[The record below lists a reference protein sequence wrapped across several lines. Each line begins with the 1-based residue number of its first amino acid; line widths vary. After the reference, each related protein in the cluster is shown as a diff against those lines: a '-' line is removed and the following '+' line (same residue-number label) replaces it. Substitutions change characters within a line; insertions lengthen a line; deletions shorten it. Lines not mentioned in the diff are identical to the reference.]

1 MAKRFVQSVA
11 GLVTL
16 FIALL
21 WVTNVHAQSD
31 TVVQQALALT
41 EKGQAKEAFDLLEPL
56 EAQRAGEPEFDL
68 VLGIAANQT
77 AQYSRAVF
85 ALERVL
91 VVQPANGRA
100 RAELA
105 RALFA
110 VGDTKNARTLL
121 TQTKEQG
128 VPPEVAKTID
138 QFLQAIDK
146 VEEASQSTVRVFVE
160 GSLGYDSN
168 ANSGPGT
175 TSFAV
180 PILPALGN
188 ITLTAG
194 LPTAAS
200 FATLAAGVSGRRVLD
215 SRWSLFGS
223 LTGNQR
229 WNGSSGVVPNN
240 QQIDLSAGASY
251 REDKNEYSL
260 SALAGTSSSNGSK
273 DRDQSGIVGEWTYR
287 LDGFRQFN
295 TYAQL
300 IRMTYPISI
309 RDVQRN
315 VFGTSYAQLFRDGTI
330 IFGGIYSGYENQFDP
345 TAPQLGHTLWGLRAG
360 GQKPLGEG
368 LSMFASL
375 GFEDRT
381 FNGQDPTFLVIRHD
395 QQVNVNLGITWIP
408 AKSWRVTPLL
418 SLTRTTSNV
427 VLNDFSK
434 QSIGV
439 TVRREF

>member
-1 MAKRFVQSVA
+1 MAK
-11 GLVTL
+11 GLVQGVVRVL
-16 FIALL
+16 AVSWVLC
-21 WVTNVHAQSD
+21 WVTAVYAQSD
-31 TVVQQALALT
+31 TVVQQALALS
-41 EKGQAKEAFDLLEPL
+41 EKGQSKEAFELLDPL
-56 EAQRAGEPEFDL
+56 EVQRAGEPEFDL

-77 AQYSRAVF
+77 AQFSRAVF

-110 VGDTKNARTLL
+110 VGDTKNARLLL

-146 VEEASQSTVRVFVE
+146 VEEAAQSTVKVFVE
-160 GSLGYDSN
+160 GSLGYDTN
-168 ANSGPGT
+168 ANSGPST

-180 PILPALGN
+180 PSLPGLGN
-188 ITLTAG
+188 ITLTTG
-194 LPTAAS
+194 LPAPAS
-200 FATLAAGVSGRRVLD
+200 FAALAAAVSGRRVLD

-223 LTGNQR
+223 LNGNQR
-229 WNGSSGVVPNN
+229 WNGNTGVVPNT

-251 REDKNEYSL
+251 REDKNEYSI
-260 SALAGTSSSNGSK
+260 SALLGTSSSNGSK
-273 DRDQSGIVGEWTYR
+273 DRDQTGIVGEWTYR

-300 IRMTYPISI
+300 TRMTYPLSI

-315 VFGTSYAQLFRDGTI
+315 VFGTSFAQLFRDGTI
-330 IFGGIYSGYENQFDP
+330 VFGGIYSGYENQFDP
-345 TAPQLGHTLWGLRAG
+345 AFPQLGHKLWGLRAG

-368 LSMFASL
+368 LSMFASF

-381 FNGQDPTFLVIRHD
+381 FNGQDPTFLVIRND
-395 QQVNVNLGITWIP
+395 QQFSLNLGITWIP

-418 SLTRTTSNV
+418 SLIRTTSNV
-427 VLNDFSK
+427 VVNDFSK
-434 QSIGV
+434 QSLGV
-439 TVRREF
+439 KVRREF